1 MAAASLLA
9 SATGSGICRV
19 DWLDGRWV
27 RGRVPYC
34 SVEAIR
40 GEVGVEEGE
49 EADEDADDF
58 EEVKGESIK

>member
-1 MAAASLLA
+1 M
-9 SATGSGICRV
+9 
-19 DWLDGRWV
+19 
-27 RGRVPYC
+27 PYC

-40 GEVGVEEGE
+40 GEVGVVEGE